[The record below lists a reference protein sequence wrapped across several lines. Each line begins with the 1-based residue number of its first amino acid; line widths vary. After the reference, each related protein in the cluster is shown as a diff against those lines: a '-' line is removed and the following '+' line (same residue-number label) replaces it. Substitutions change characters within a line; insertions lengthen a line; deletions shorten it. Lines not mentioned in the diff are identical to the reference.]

1 MSDLNISK
9 DQRKK
14 HRPCYNIHLDKNA
27 QFVLQKFK
35 TPRQVDEMNDGR
47 NIVLPD
53 LILSM
58 VLLSKTDIRF
68 GLKKPHKI

>member
-1 MSDLNISK
+1 MI
-9 DQRKK
+9 
-14 HRPCYNIHLDKNA
+14 NIHLDKHA

-35 TPRQVDEMNDGR
+35 TPRQVDEMNEGR
-47 NIVLPD
+47 NTVLPD

-68 GLKKPHKI
+68 GLKKSHKI